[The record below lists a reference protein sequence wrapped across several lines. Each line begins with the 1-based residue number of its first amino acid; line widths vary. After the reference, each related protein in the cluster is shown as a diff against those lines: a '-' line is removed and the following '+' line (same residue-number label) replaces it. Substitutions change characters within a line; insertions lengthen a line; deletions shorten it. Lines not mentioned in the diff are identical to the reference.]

1 MRTPLPWYRQ
11 GEGSQP
17 AVCRTGWERKLS
29 VPSHHADAPAPGPAY
44 VPRTGWPAWAVL
56 PGGVAIAILAAL
68 AGVGVAT
75 LIAMYLAAQSGAQP
89 TAIET
94 LWISIGGFLGFQIAA
109 VLFTWL
115 AAGMFSSDRA
125 EGLALRTP
133 RGGWKVLPLS
143 LVPLFALTGIWT
155 AALMWL
161 QPDAVIGD
169 LRPFK
174 EMLEAGGIVTL
185 LVLAIGAP
193 LSEELLF
200 RGFLFSGLAKSKL
213 GLVGT
218 GVLTAVL
225 WTGMHAGYSV
235 FGLIEVLTIGL
246 YFSWLLV
253 RTGSTW
259 VTIFCHAVYNTVVG
273 LVLYFVTLPPPA

>member
-1 MRTPLPWYRQ
+1 
-11 GEGSQP
+11 
-17 AVCRTGWERKLS
+17 
-29 VPSHHADAPAPGPAY
+29 

-56 PGGVAIAILAAL
+56 PGGVVIAILAAL

-174 EMLEAGGIVTL
+174 EML
-185 LVLAIGAP
+185 
-193 LSEELLF
+193 
-200 RGFLFSGLAKSKL
+200 

-259 VTIFCHAVYNTVVG
+259 VTIFCHAVYNTAVG